1 LLSFESAVEAPVV
14 QDESQQ
20 ESNAP
25 VSADG
30 TSTDSAAERD
40 AFDINSVPEEYREHV
55 VALERQF
62 KGEFTRKSQELAEQ
76 RKQFEAHEA
85 ELDFVKALNENPE
98 TQQDVFKQLAEI
110 LNYDLNEE
118 DVDGGEAEVT
128 EPVNED
134 PRLTELLSQLEA
146 DAQLQQQRD
155 HLDATAGQIAKG
167 VEAAEK
173 EFGRE
178 LSQHEQTLFL
188 QSAMSRTAED
198 GSPDVEGAKQFMR
211 ALEADFQTRWI
222 DSKKSAQVH
231 AGVQGS
237 QTLDLSDDATR
248 RQHMLDQIEA
258 HGSLN

>member
-1 LLSFESAVEAPVV
+1 LLSFESAVEAPEV
-14 QDESQQ
+14 QDQSPE

-25 VSADG
+25 VVEGG
-30 TSTDSAAERD
+30 TSEQGFDSP
-40 AFDINSVPEEYREHV
+40 FNINDVAEEYREHV
-55 VALERQF
+55 ERYNKQLQGAYTS
-62 KGEFTRKSQELAEQ
+62 KTQELADQ
-76 RKQFEAHEA
+76 RKQFEAYQA
-85 ELDFVKALNENPE
+85 ELDFVNALRENPE
-98 TQQDVFKQLAEI
+98 TQQEAFRHLAEK
-110 LNYDLNEE
+110 LGYDLEEE
-118 DVDGGEAEVT
+118 DEDGGEADVA

-134 PRLTELLSQLEA
+134 PRLTALLAQLEEEEH
-146 DAQLQQQRD
+146 LQQQRA
-155 HLDATAGQIAKG
+155 HLDATAAQIAKG
-167 VEAAEK
+167 VEAAQK

-178 LSQHEQTLFL
+178 LSEHEQTLFL

-198 GSPDVEGAKQFMR
+198 GSPDINGAKQFMR

-231 AGVQGS
+231 SGVQGS